1 MVRQRIGRQ
10 MSAMIRRR
18 HMLALALAAAF
29 APAAAL
35 SPAVANAAGEQ
46 KKKGGGL
53 SFIQFDTLTATVIRG
68 DGRRGVMTVDI
79 GVDVPNAALH
89 QRAIISTPRL
99 RAAYVQMLQAYASGL
114 GAGVPPNADYMAQV
128 LQRQTDAVLGQP
140 GAKFLL
146 GAIMVN

>member
-1 MVRQRIGRQ
+1 
-10 MSAMIRRR
+10 
-18 HMLALALAAAF
+18 MLALAFAAAL

-35 SPAVANAAGEQ
+35 SPAIAGAAGTE

-53 SFIQFDTLTATVIRG
+53 SFIQFEALTATVIRG

-79 GVDVPNAALH
+79 GVDVPDSGLH
-89 QRAIISTPRL
+89 QRAAISMPRL
-99 RAAYVQMLQAYASGL
+99 RAAYVQMVQSYASGL
-114 GAGVPPNADYMAQV
+114 GPGMPPNADYMALV

-140 GAKFLL
+140 GAKLLL

>member
-1 MVRQRIGRQ
+1 
-10 MSAMIRRR
+10 MIRRR
-18 HMLALALAAAF
+18 ALLALALCAVLV
-29 APAAAL
+29 PAAAL
-35 SPAVANAAGEQ
+35 SPVVAHAAGAE

-53 SFIQFDTLTATVIRG
+53 SFIQFETLTATVIRG

-79 GVDVPNAALH
+79 GIDVPDAGLH
-89 QRAIISTPRL
+89 QRAVISTPRL
-99 RAAYVQMLQAYASGL
+99 RAAYVQMVQAYASGL
-114 GAGVPPNADYMAQV
+114 GAGVPPNADYMALV